1 MKIRDPTPPERHDRH
16 MHSPTLPR
24 RTATTDGGGTARP
37 RPADLLTRTPTRIEA
52 LVCVRLAASTDGGR
66 FARHLRTDPRVVAA
80 WWVAADIDL
89 MVRLSCAGLPELNTA
104 VADLRLR
111 GGASETVT
119 HLLLRPLDI
128 AEQATADPEGEPS

>member
-1 MKIRDPTPPERHDRH
+1 MKIRVGRAAERHDRH
-16 MHSPTLPR
+16 MHSPALPR
-24 RTATTDGGGTARP
+24 RTADARP
-37 RPADLLTRTPTRIEA
+37 RPDELLARTPTRIEA
-52 LVCVRLAASTDGGR
+52 LVCVRLAASTVGGR

-89 MVRLSCAGLPELNTA
+89 MVRLSCTSLTELNIA

-111 GGASETVT
+111 GGATETVT

-128 AEQATADPEGEPS
+128 PERAPADPEGDPS

>member
-1 MKIRDPTPPERHDRH
+1 VKIRVGPATERHDRH

-24 RTATTDGGGTARP
+24 RTGAAQSHPD
-37 RPADLLTRTPTRIEA
+37 DLLARTPTRVEA
-52 LVCVRLAASTDGGR
+52 LVCVRLAASTEGGR
-66 FARHLRTDPRVVAA
+66 FARHLRADPRVIAA

-89 MVRLSCAGLPELNTA
+89 MVRLSCANLTELNIA
-104 VADLRLR
+104 VADLRRR

-128 AEQATADPEGEPS
+128 PEPATADPEGDPS